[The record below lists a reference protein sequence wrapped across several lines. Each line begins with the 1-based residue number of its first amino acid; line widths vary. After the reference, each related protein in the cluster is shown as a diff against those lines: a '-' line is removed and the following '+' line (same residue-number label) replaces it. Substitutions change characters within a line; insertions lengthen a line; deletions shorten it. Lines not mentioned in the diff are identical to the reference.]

1 MKFNGGQIVIT
12 NGIRNT
18 MIMDNEFTKFIN
30 KSLERHFN
38 GDWGDL
44 CKEDKDLNDSAL
56 HNGDDRMLSRYEF
69 NGEPIYI
76 ITEWDRSVTTILFPS
91 EY

>member
-18 MIMDNEFTKFIN
+18 MIMDSEFTKFIN

-44 CKEDKDLNDSAL
+44 CKDDKDLNDLAL
-56 HNGDDRMLSRYEF
+56 RNGNDRMLSRYKF